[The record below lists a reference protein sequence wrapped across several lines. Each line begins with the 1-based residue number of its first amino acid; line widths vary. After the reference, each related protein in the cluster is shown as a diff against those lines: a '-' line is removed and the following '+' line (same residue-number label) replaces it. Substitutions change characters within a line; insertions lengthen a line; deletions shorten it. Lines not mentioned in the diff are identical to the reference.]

1 MPLNTYFYG
10 SVFAKAF
17 SGQINV
23 PTDTIKIALVGPGYT
38 PNKNTQ
44 GTWSSVSTHEI
55 SSTGYTAGGQAL
67 ANKALSYA
75 SAKMKFDADDVTWTG
90 LTASARYAV
99 VYDDTATGKP
109 LIGYVDFG
117 ETLSLSNEDFTIQ
130 FSFLEQDPESGNF
143 LSGSGLFEIE
153 VS

>member
-1 MPLNTYFYG
+1 MALNTYFYG

-38 PNKNTQ
+38 PNRNTQ
-44 GTWSSVSTHEI
+44 GAWSTVSPNEV
-55 SSTGYTAGGQAL
+55 SGTGYTAGGQAL

-75 SAKMKFDADDVTWTG
+75 SYKMKMDADDVTWTG
-90 LTASARYAV
+90 LTANVRWAV

-109 LIGYVDFG
+109 LIGYVDLG

-130 FSFLEQDPESGNF
+130 FSFFESDPDSGAIT
-143 LSGSGLFEIE
+143 SGSGLFEIE